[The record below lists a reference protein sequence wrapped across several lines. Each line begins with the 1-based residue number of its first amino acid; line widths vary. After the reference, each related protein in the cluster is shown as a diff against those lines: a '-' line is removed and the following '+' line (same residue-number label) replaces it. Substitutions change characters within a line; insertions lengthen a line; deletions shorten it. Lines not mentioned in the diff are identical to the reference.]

1 MASTGQFNVVC
12 SGKLTVQL
20 HRTGVLGMFRRP
32 IAADCLHFSI
42 SGIQVETPA
51 QLKVGQPVVMDLIVN
66 DLRVEELSGVVR
78 SASAADDKHYYD
90 IDFRMEGRDAREYT
104 ALPSSHRHTRPP
116 TVEPGGLSCELRACR
131 DRLAIPVSLSTYA
144 GRRAQRRR
152 HVAAVGSCR
161 GSRRDCVA
169 AAMPS
174 MPHLQPPSR

>member
-66 DLRVEELSGVVR
+66 DLRVEELAGIVR
-78 SASAADDKHYYD
+78 SASAAEDKHYYD
-90 IDFRMEGRDAREYT
+90 IDFRMDSATRANT
-104 ALPSSHRHTRPP
+104 LHCLRHIDTHVRQQ
-116 TVEPGGLSCELRACR
+116 LN
-131 DRLAIPVSLSTYA
+131 LA
-144 GRRAQRRR
+144 G
-152 HVAAVGSCR
+152 
-161 GSRRDCVA
+161 
-169 AAMPS
+169 
-174 MPHLQPPSR
+174 

>member
-32 IAADCLHFSI
+32 INADCLHFSI

-66 DLRVEELSGVVR
+66 DLRVEELAGVVR

-90 IDFRMEGRDAREYT
+90 IDFRMEEGPTRANT
-104 ALPSSHRHTRPP
+104 LHCLRHIDSR
-116 TVEPGGLSCELRACR
+116 VRHQQLNA
-131 DRLAIPVSLSTYA
+131 A
-144 GRRAQRRR
+144 G
-152 HVAAVGSCR
+152 
-161 GSRRDCVA
+161 
-169 AAMPS
+169 
-174 MPHLQPPSR
+174 